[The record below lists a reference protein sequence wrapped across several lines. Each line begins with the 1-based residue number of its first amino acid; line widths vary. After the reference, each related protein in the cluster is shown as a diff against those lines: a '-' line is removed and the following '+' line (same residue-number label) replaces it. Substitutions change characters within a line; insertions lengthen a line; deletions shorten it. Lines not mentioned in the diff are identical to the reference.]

1 MNLLYFDPDE
11 IWSPSI
17 LDVESDNEEGKVD

>member
-17 LDVESDNEEGKVD
+17 MELESDTEDSKVD